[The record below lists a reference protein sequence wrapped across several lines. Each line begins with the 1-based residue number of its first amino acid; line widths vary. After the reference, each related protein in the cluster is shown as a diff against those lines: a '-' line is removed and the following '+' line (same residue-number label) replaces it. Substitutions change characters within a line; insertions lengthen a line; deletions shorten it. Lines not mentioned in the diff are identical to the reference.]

1 MKFYIEIM
9 SIVRNSIIIFL
20 FLISLACVAGCLTYS
35 FGGVAY
41 DDDLLRVQVTNDGDA
56 RQVVLQVTI
65 FEIKDFQQTEIYKK
79 AEFYDLKKGEN
90 EYQVPIHLEPGTY
103 KLYLYVTID
112 SSPIVRE
119 IRNIEVS

>member
-1 MKFYIEIM
+1 LKFYIEIM
-9 SIVRNSIIIFL
+9 SIARNSVFIFL
-20 FLISLACVAGCLTYS
+20 ILVVLACVAGCLTYS
-35 FGGVAY
+35 FGDVAY
-41 DDDLLRVQVTNDGDA
+41 DDDLLRVQVTNEGDA

-65 FEIKDFQQTEIYKK
+65 FETKDFNQTELYRK

-90 EYQVPIHLEPGTY
+90 EYRVPIHLEPGSY

-112 SSPIVRE
+112 GTPVVRE